1 MRRREFIKIFGAGLA
16 GTALT
21 RRVFAQYPYQEPRT
35 PKSDFYFAQLVY
47 GKGLGWNPR
56 PTVARSLANILNKR
70 TSVPVSPERVEI
82 KLSGNELFN
91 YPFLYWS
98 GESEFDPFSDSEISN
113 LRTWIEAGGFLLAD
127 DALGMPDSGFD
138 HSLRRELGRL
148 FPGQELKQLPQ
159 THTIFQSF
167 YLLDSVTGRK
177 ASVPYVSGIDK
188 DDLTVLIYS
197 QNDMAGAI
205 EQSGSAYRYQPE
217 PGGERQREN
226 TIRLWVNIVVYSLT
240 ANYKKDLLHTPFI
253 SERRKR
259 RPK

>member
-1 MRRREFIKIFGAGLA
+1 MRRRNFIKIFGAGLF
-16 GTALT
+16 GSALSSEAL
-21 RRVFAQYPYQEPRT
+21 AQYQEPRT
-35 PKSDFYFAQLVY
+35 AKFDFFFAQLVY

-56 PTVARSLANILNKR
+56 PTVARALAGILNKR
-70 TSVPVSPERVEI
+70 TSVPASPERVEI
-82 KLSGNELFN
+82 KLSGNQLFN
-91 YPFLYWS
+91 HPFLYWS
-98 GESEFDPFSDSEISN
+98 GEGEFDPLPDQEITK
-113 LRTWIEAGGFLLAD
+113 LRTWFEAGGFLLAD

-138 HSLRRELGRL
+138 RSFRRELKRV

-159 THTIFQSF
+159 SHTIFQSF
-167 YLLDSVTGRK
+167 YLLDRVSGRK
-177 ASVPYVSGIDK
+177 ASVPYVSGINK

-205 EQSGSAYRYQPE
+205 EQAGADYRYQPE
-217 PGGERQREN
+217 PGGAGQREN
-226 TIRLWVNIVVYSLT
+226 AIRLWVNIVIYSLT